1 MISVSVRQM
10 QFGTGTHSKN
20 RVPLSNERGGLI
32 ALLRK
37 LLCRIDNSVTSCSAF
52 AMDKRA
58 PHSSCTQRVL
68 CAMLSLVVIP
78 SAYAVDFSVGD
89 LDANL
94 DLTLTLGGS
103 YRLEDPSP
111 ALYGLANGGQQYS
124 VNADNGNLNYK
135 KGWYSIPL
143 IATADLDIR
152 GKNSGV
158 FLRANGFYD
167 KVNEDETRE
176 RTDLS
181 EQAMDRVGSRFDILD
196 AYYWTNFE
204 LGGAP
209 VNFRLGRQVLNWG
222 ESTFIQNGVNGINP
236 VDVSKLRLPGSE
248 LREALLPVWMAS
260 VSAGITENVT
270 LEAFYQLKWKEVI
283 IDPPGTYF
291 STNDF
296 AGRGG
301 EFVYLGFGSLGDNT
315 PFGAIPRGPDSTPS
329 DSGQFGLA
337 ARVYLPGLNGAE
349 LGFYFMNIHSR
360 VPVLA
365 ARTPTAP
372 INQDLTGPLTLVF
385 QQIGLPPAQAQAQ
398 AQGLF
403 QLIVAAQT
411 YGPAALTP
419 EQLATLQAPTTQAA
433 IDGAQQVAL
442 LTSAATGRYLV
453 EYPEDIK
460 VAGVSINMDLG
471 TTGISLQGEISHRW
485 DQPLQIDDVELLF
498 GALSSV
504 NPGFGQLNQVGD
516 YLGQL
521 DTYVAGWQRES
532 IWQAQATATKVFGPM
547 LGASQAV
554 FLVEAG
560 ITTIPGLPGKD
571 ELRFDGP
578 GTYLSAN
585 PNATLAGLQPDT
597 ESLANFADKTSWG
610 YRAVAKLDYNNLLF
624 SMNVS
629 PLIQFAHD
637 VSGTT
642 PLPIGNF
649 VDGRKSMTVG
659 LEATYQNQWSARVSW
674 ARYFGAGR
682 LNLIHDRDFVSTTI
696 KYSF

>member
-1 MISVSVRQM
+1 
-10 QFGTGTHSKN
+10 
-20 RVPLSNERGGLI
+20 
-32 ALLRK
+32 
-37 LLCRIDNSVTSCSAF
+37 
-52 AMDKRA
+52 MDIRA
-58 PHSSCTQRVL
+58 PHSSSAQRVL
-68 CAMLSLVVIP
+68 CALFTLATAPFAS
-78 SAYAVDFSVGD
+78 AVDFALGEW
-89 LDANL
+89 DANL
-94 DLTLTLGGS
+94 DLTIAIGGS

-111 ALYGLANGGQQYS
+111 ALIGLANGGQQYS
-124 VNADNGNLNYK
+124 VNADDGNLNYA
-135 KGWYSIPL
+135 KGWYSMPIL
-143 IATADLDIR
+143 ATADLDIR
-152 GKNSGV
+152 GDNSGL
-158 FLRANGFYD
+158 FFRANAFYD
-167 KVNEDETRE
+167 KINEDDE
-176 RTDLS
+176 RDRKPLS
-181 EQAMDRVGSRFDILD
+181 KQALDRVGSRFDMLD
-196 AYYWTNFE
+196 AYFWTNFSM
-204 LGGAP
+204 GAAP

-222 ESTFIQNGVNGINP
+222 ESTFIQNGVNAINP

-248 LREALLPVWMAS
+248 LRDALLPVWMAS

-315 PFGAIPRGPDSTPS
+315 PFGAIPRGPDSAPS

-337 ARVYLPGLNGAE
+337 ARIYLPGLNGAE
-349 LGFYFMNIHSR
+349 LGLYFMNIHSR

-365 ARTPTAP
+365 ARTPTTP
-372 INQDLTGPLTLVF
+372 INTNLTGPLTLVF
-385 QQIGLPPAQAQAQ
+385 QRVGLPAAQAQAQ

-403 QLIVAAQT
+403 QLLAAFQQF
-411 YGPAALTP
+411 GPGALTP
-419 EQLATLQAPTTQAA
+419 EQLATLQAPTTQQA
-433 IDGAQQVAL
+433 IAGAQQIAL

-460 VAGVSINMDLG
+460 VAGISINMDLG

-498 GALSSV
+498 GALSSI
-504 NPGFGQLNQVGD
+504 NPGFGQLNQVGNF
-516 YLGQL
+516 LGQL

-547 LGASQAV
+547 LGASQAI

-560 ITTIPGLPGKD
+560 ITSIPGLPDKD

-585 PNATLAGLQPDT
+585 PAATAAGVQPAT
-597 ESLANFADKTSWG
+597 EAKGHFADATSWG
-610 YRAVAKLDYNNLLF
+610 YRAVARLDYNNLLF

-629 PLIQFAHD
+629 PTIQFAHD

-649 VDGRKSMTVG
+649 IDGRKSLTFG
-659 LEATYQNQWSARVSW
+659 LDATYQNQWTASISW
-674 ARYFGAGR
+674 ARYYGAGR
-682 LNLIHDRDFVSTTI
+682 LNLIHDRDFISTTL

>member
-1 MISVSVRQM
+1 
-10 QFGTGTHSKN
+10 
-20 RVPLSNERGGLI
+20 
-32 ALLRK
+32 
-37 LLCRIDNSVTSCSAF
+37 
-52 AMDKRA
+52 MDKRA
-58 PHSSCTQRVL
+58 LHSSGAQRVL
-68 CAMLSLVVIP
+68 CALLSLTLAP
-78 SAYAVDFSVGD
+78 SAFAVNFALGD

-94 DLTLTLGGS
+94 DLTISLGGT

-111 ALYGLANGGQQYS
+111 SLYGLANGGLQYS
-124 VNADNGNLNYK
+124 VNADDGNLNYA
-135 KGWYSIPL
+135 KGWVSMPVL
-143 IATADLDIR
+143 ATADLDIR
-152 GKNSGV
+152 GDNSGV
-158 FLRANGFYD
+158 FVRANAFYD
-167 KVNEDETRE
+167 KINEDDARE
-176 RTDLS
+176 RKDLS
-181 EQAMDRVGSRFDILD
+181 AQALDRAGSRFDVLD
-196 AYYWTNFE
+196 AYYWTNFSI
-204 LGGAP
+204 GATP

-222 ESTFIQNGVNGINP
+222 ESTFIQNGLNGINP

-248 LREALLPVWMAS
+248 LRDALLPVWMAS
-260 VSAGITENVT
+260 VSAGISENVT

-301 EFVYLGFGSLGDNT
+301 EFVYLGFGSIGDDRA
-315 PFGAIPRGPDSTPS
+315 FGAIPRGPDTTPS

-337 ARVYLPGLNGAE
+337 ARIYLPGLNGAE
-349 LGFYFMNIHSR
+349 MGLYFMNIHSR

-365 ARTPTAP
+365 ARTPTQP
-372 INQDLTGPLTLVF
+372 INTDLTGPLTLVF
-385 QQIGLPPAQAQAQ
+385 QQVGLPPAQAAAQ
-398 AQGLF
+398 AAGLF
-403 QLIVAAQT
+403 QLIVASQT
-411 YGPAALTP
+411 APQNLTP
-419 EQLATLQAPTTQAA
+419 TQIATLQSPNTQVA
-433 IDGAQQVAL
+433 IENAQQVAL

-460 VAGVSINMDLG
+460 VAGASINMDLG
-471 TTGISLQGEISHRW
+471 TTGISLQGEISYRW

-498 GALSSV
+498 GALSSI
-504 NPGFGQLNQVGD
+504 NPGFGQLNQVGN

-521 DTYVAGWQRES
+521 DTYVPGWQRES
-532 IWQAQATATKVFGPM
+532 MWQAQATATKVFGPM

-554 FLVEAG
+554 FLIEAG
-560 ITTIPGLPGKD
+560 ITSIPGLPDKD

-585 PNATLAGLQPDT
+585 PMATAAGVQPAT
-597 ESLANFADKTSWG
+597 ESPGNFADKTSWG

-682 LNLIHDRDFVSTTI
+682 LNLIHDRDFISTTI